1 MARGRRGK
9 GENFISSVQEMHCH
23 FVFIFSTDVI
33 VKEGCAATNVQGS
46 VERRDDNMEG
56 RKNTG
61 FHSPVSRW
69 LRDSHI
75 AALPGDVATH
85 FFFWSTDP
93 KNVAT
98 RWTAVGCTGASGPR
112 LQPVIMAGF
121 YRRVF
126 VVAE

>member
-56 RKNTG
+56 SKSTG

-85 FFFWSTDP
+85 FFFGQQIQRTLQHVGQP
-93 KNVAT
+93 LVAL
-98 RWTAVGCTGASGPR
+98 GALG
-112 LQPVIMAGF
+112 
-121 YRRVF
+121 RVCNP
-126 VVAE
+126 